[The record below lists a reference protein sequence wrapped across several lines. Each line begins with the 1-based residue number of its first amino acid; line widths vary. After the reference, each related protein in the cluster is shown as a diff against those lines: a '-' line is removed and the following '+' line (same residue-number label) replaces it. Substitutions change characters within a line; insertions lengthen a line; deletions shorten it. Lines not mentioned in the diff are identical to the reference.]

1 MKYVWGILLLFSFA
15 ACEKSI
21 SLTPASRK
29 ALLVVDGTIENGKA
43 PVIVLSTSL
52 NYFSKIN
59 ADVLAASIVSGAKV
73 SISDG
78 SSVTPLKEYR
88 QPLGPDYSLSYY
100 SSDTVNGLPAIIGQK
115 GKTYTLQIEY
125 NNVQYSAMTTIPTVA
140 KTVDSLW
147 WKPAPGNSDTTKV
160 VVMGQLT
167 DPKGYGN
174 YIRYFT
180 KVNSGP
186 FLPGA
191 ISVYDDQLTDGT
203 TYDYQ
208 MDQGIDRNNPPGEK
222 DYGYFTRGD
231 TVTAKLANIDKATFD
246 FWRTLEFSYQ
256 SVGNPFST
264 PTKVSGNVSNGAL
277 GAFCGYAVQYKT
289 LIIPGN

>member
-1 MKYVWGILLLFSFA
+1 MKYIWLIFLLLLFT

-21 SLTPASRK
+21 NLTPASQK
-29 ALLVVDGTIENGKA
+29 ALLVVDGTIENDKA
-43 PVIVLSTSL
+43 PFIVLSTSL

-78 SSVTPLKEYR
+78 SVVTLLKEYK
-88 QPLGPDYSLSYY
+88 QPLGGDYSLSYY
-100 SSDTVNGLPAIIGQK
+100 SSDTINGSPVVTGSQ

-125 NNVQYSAMTTIPTVA
+125 NNLQYSAVTTIPTVA

-147 WKPAPGNSDTTKV
+147 WKPAPGNDDTTKV

-180 KVNSGP
+180 KVNNGP

-208 MDQGIDRNNPPGEK
+208 MDQGIDRNDPPGE
-222 DYGYFTRGD
+222 DNYGYFRRGD

-256 SVGNPFST
+256 SVGNPFSN

>member
-1 MKYVWGILLLFSFA
+1 MKYLWSILILFLFA

-21 SLTPASRK
+21 NIQPASQK
-29 ALLVVDGTIENGKA
+29 PLLVVDGTIENGK
-43 PVIVLSTSL
+43 PPFVILSTSL

-59 ADVLAASIVSGAKV
+59 ADILLASIVTGAKV
-73 SISDG
+73 TVSDG
-78 SSVTPLKEYR
+78 SAVIPLKEFK
-88 QPLGPDYSLSYY
+88 QPLGAGFNIVYY
-100 SSDTVNGLPAIIGQK
+100 SCDTTDAATAVIGQT

-125 NNVQYSAMTTIPTVA
+125 NNEQYSSVTTVPAVA

-147 WKPAPGNSDTTKV
+147 WKPAPHMSDTSEKV
-160 VVMGQLT
+160 VVMGKLT

-180 KVNSGP
+180 KVNNGP

-191 ISVYDDQLTDGT
+191 LSVYDDQLTDGT

-222 DYGYFTRGD
+222 EYGFFERGD

-256 SVGNPFST
+256 SIGNPFSN
-264 PTKVSGNVSNGAL
+264 PVKVLGNVSNGAL
-277 GAFCGYAVQYKT
+277 GAFCGYGVQYKT
-289 LIIPGN
+289 LIIPR

>member
-1 MKYVWGILLLFSFA
+1 MKYLWGILILYCFA

-21 SLTPASRK
+21 NIQPKSQKP
-29 ALLVVDGTIENGKA
+29 LLVVDGSIENNK
-43 PVIVLSTSL
+43 PPFIVLSTSL

-59 ADVLAASIVSGAKV
+59 PDILIASIVKGAKLTL
-73 SISDG
+73 SDG
-78 SSVTPLKEYR
+78 AAIIQLKEYS
-88 QPLGPDYSLSYY
+88 QALGGGYYLVYY
-100 SSDTVNGLPAIIGQK
+100 STDTTNGAAVMTGQT
-115 GKTYTLQIEY
+115 GKEYNLTIEY
-125 NNVQYSAMTTIPTVA
+125 NNQQYTAHTTIPAVA

-147 WKPAPGNSDTTKV
+147 WKPAPHNTDTTKV

-167 DPKGYGN
+167 DPAGYGN

-180 KVNSGP
+180 KVNSEA

-191 ISVYDDQLTDGT
+191 LSVYDDQLTDGT
-203 TYDYQ
+203 TYEYQ

-222 DYGYFTRGD
+222 NYGFFKRGD

-256 SVGNPFST
+256 SVGNPFSN
-264 PTKVSGNVSNGAL
+264 PVKVLGNVSNGAL
-277 GAFCGYAVQYKT
+277 GAFCGYGVQYKT
-289 LIIPGN
+289 LIIPK